1 MKDQMIKVTVNGT
14 ESTYPRGTS
23 FQTIAADFQ
32 ENYPY
37 DILLVNRNGKLC
49 ELSQTLDRECTL
61 TMVTAAEKP
70 GIQTYE
76 RSATFLMLKA
86 FHDVAGREN
95 IERITVEFS
104 ISHALFI
111 RARGN
116 FTPDTA
122 LLHQVEDRMRELA
135 AQALPIEK
143 HSVDID
149 QAAELF
155 RNAHMED
162 KARLLQY
169 RNSSQVNIYT
179 LDGFIDYFYGY
190 MVPDTSYLKY
200 FALELF
206 EDGFVLKLPDPQN
219 PEQLRPFQPSIHVF
233 RALHEAT
240 RRSAALNI
248 SNVGEMNDIISK
260 GQATEMILV
269 QEALMEKQIG
279 DIAEEIARRKGV
291 RFVMIAGPSSSGKT
305 TFSHRLSTQLMA
317 CGMRPHAIATDNYFK
332 NRDETPRDA
341 NGQYNFEGLEA
352 MDIRQFN
359 ADMTALLDG
368 KTVEIPQYNF
378 KKGVREYN
386 GDYLTLGEQD
396 ILVIEGIHCLNDRF
410 SSALPKE
417 SMYKIYISCLTTLNI
432 DDHNRIPT
440 TDARLLRRIERDART
455 RGYSAKAT
463 IRMWPSVRKG
473 EEDNIFPYQDSADMI
488 FNSALIYET
497 ALLKTYVEPLLFGI
511 PRDCEEYIEAKRL
524 LKFLNNFLPIPAD
537 DVPRTSLMREF
548 IGGGCYKV

>member
-169 RNSSQVNIYT
+169 RNSSQVNKI
-179 LDGFIDYFYGY
+179 GR
-190 MVPDTSYLKY
+190 
-200 FALELF
+200 A
-206 EDGFVLKLPDPQN
+206 
-219 PEQLRPFQPSIHVF
+219 HV
-233 RALHEAT
+233 
-240 RRSAALNI
+240 
-248 SNVGEMNDIISK
+248 
-260 GQATEMILV
+260 
-269 QEALMEKQIG
+269 
-279 DIAEEIARRKGV
+279 
-291 RFVMIAGPSSSGKT
+291 
-305 TFSHRLSTQLMA
+305 
-317 CGMRPHAIATDNYFK
+317 
-332 NRDETPRDA
+332 
-341 NGQYNFEGLEA
+341 
-352 MDIRQFN
+352 
-359 ADMTALLDG
+359 
-368 KTVEIPQYNF
+368 
-378 KKGVREYN
+378 
-386 GDYLTLGEQD
+386 
-396 ILVIEGIHCLNDRF
+396 
-410 SSALPKE
+410 
-417 SMYKIYISCLTTLNI
+417 
-432 DDHNRIPT
+432 
-440 TDARLLRRIERDART
+440 
-455 RGYSAKAT
+455 
-463 IRMWPSVRKG
+463 
-473 EEDNIFPYQDSADMI
+473 
-488 FNSALIYET
+488 
-497 ALLKTYVEPLLFGI
+497 
-511 PRDCEEYIEAKRL
+511 
-524 LKFLNNFLPIPAD
+524 
-537 DVPRTSLMREF
+537 
-548 IGGGCYKV
+548 